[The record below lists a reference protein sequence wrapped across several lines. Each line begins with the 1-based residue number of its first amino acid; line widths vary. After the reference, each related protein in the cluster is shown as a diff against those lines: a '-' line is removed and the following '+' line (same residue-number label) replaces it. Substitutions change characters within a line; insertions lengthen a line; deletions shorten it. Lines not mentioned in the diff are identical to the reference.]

1 VKHLVRSLFVL
12 ALLLSSQA
20 LAVPGTVAFTG
31 RLRTSQGPVTG
42 TVDATFTLYTAASG
56 GTSVWTEAR
65 NGLSAVDGLLYVD
78 LGAVTPLD
86 ENIFNGDVLYLEIE
100 ISGETLTPRAPIRS
114 VPYAIRAGVAN
125 SADTLGPLTPDD
137 VLTDVTASGGLTA
150 THTGTVVHITGTP
163 ITGVA
168 PIAVNAGAVSL
179 TTCAA
184 GQIYKMVGASWAC
197 ATDDGTTSVVPNG
210 GITINP
216 NLQIGLTTCAIGQVL
231 KSTGAGTWGCAVD
244 NDTATTYGTVT
255 NGGLVLS
262 GNNFGLAACAAGQ
275 VLQSNGAGSWS
286 CVNVSTLVMSSFT
299 TQTFSCTRFSSIS
312 GNGTSNC
319 AISGTWDACMLSG
332 TQGIDSDDVDGF
344 GCTISGNGSSWTLS
358 AFGQDFTSTT
368 CAARCIRF

>member
-1 VKHLVRSLFVL
+1 MKHLARSIVVL

-42 TVDATFTLYTAASG
+42 TVDATFTLYTAATG

-65 NGLSAVDGLLYVD
+65 TGLSAVDGLLYVD

-86 ENIFNGDVLYLEIE
+86 ENIFAGDLLYLEIE

-114 VPYAIRAGVAN
+114 VPYAIRAGVAD
-125 SADTLGPLTPDD
+125 STDTLGPLTPDD

-168 PIAVNAGAVSL
+168 PIAVNTGAVSL

-216 NLQIGLTTCAIGQVL
+216 NLQIGLTTCAAGQVL
-231 KSTGAGTWGCAVD
+231 KSTGPGTWGCAAD
-244 NDTATTYGTVT
+244 NDTATTYGTIA
-255 NGGLVLS
+255 NGGLRQV
-262 GNNFGLAACAAGQ
+262 GNNFGLASCATGQ
-275 VLQSNGAGSWS
+275 VLQSTGTGTWA
-286 CVNVSTLVMSSFT
+286 CVDVRTLILSSFN
-299 TQTFSCTRFSSIS
+299 TQTFTCTRFST
-312 GNGTSNC
+312 NGTTNC
-319 AISGTWDACMLSG
+319 PIAGTWDACMLS
-332 TQGIDSDDVDGF
+332 TAQGSDSDDIDGF
-344 GCTISGNGSSWTLS
+344 GCTISGSGSSWS
-358 AFGQDFTSTT
+358 VNAFGQDFSSTT
-368 CAARCIRF
+368 CVARCFNL